1 LGVPSIRF
9 PPALGYEGLET
20 RFGFPALQGDLVM
33 SLTKGLVAIAVV
45 FSVATGSL
53 GCHREKGTMEKAG
66 EKVDEMV
73 DDIAHPNEG
82 TLEKAGRKI
91 DEKVK
96 DAKE

>member
-1 LGVPSIRF
+1 
-9 PPALGYEGLET
+9 
-20 RFGFPALQGDLVM
+20 M
-33 SLTKGLVAIAVV
+33 SMTKGLVAIAVV

-82 TLEKAGRKI
+82 PIEEAGRKI
-91 DEKVK
+91 DEKVQ
-96 DAKE
+96 DAKK